1 MSSNHKILAVTRPKK
16 PPEPETKPVA
26 DQTEKPE
33 DTKRPTPN
41 PEDSKR
47 PNFNK
52 DRPRPS
58 RLPKPVKHKPKPL
71 VELSEAKNP
80 QGEVFAIGDKIW
92 VRAPWGLWAIAEI
105 TQFYESSPDTILAN
119 FIPKQEKPDWTW
131 DGGMI
136 RAELLQKA
144 DSDA

>member
-16 PPEPETKPVA
+16 PPEPEINPAAEK
-26 DQTEKPE
+26 TEKPE
-33 DTKRPTPN
+33 DSQRSTPN
-41 PEDSKR
+41 P
-47 PNFNK
+47 
-52 DRPRPS
+52 DRPRLS

-80 QGEVFAIGDKIW
+80 RGEVFAIGDRIW
-92 VRAPWGLWAIAEI
+92 VRAPWGVWAIAEI
-105 TQFYESSPDTILAN
+105 TQFYESTPDTILAN